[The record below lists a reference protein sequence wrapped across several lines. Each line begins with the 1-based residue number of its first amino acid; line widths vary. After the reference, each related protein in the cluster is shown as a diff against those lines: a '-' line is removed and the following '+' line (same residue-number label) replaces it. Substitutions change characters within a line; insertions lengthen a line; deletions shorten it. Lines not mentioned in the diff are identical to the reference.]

1 MALYS
6 MKEILA
12 DAQKRGYGVGYFNA
26 VNLEMVRAYTRR
38 RKNWI
43 PPHYR
48 HGGGAVA
55 HRPV

>member
-26 VNLEMVRAYTRR
+26 VNLEMVRAYIEAAEEDSADEEQER
-38 RKNWI
+38 
-43 PPHYR
+43 
-48 HGGGAVA
+48 
-55 HRPV
+55 